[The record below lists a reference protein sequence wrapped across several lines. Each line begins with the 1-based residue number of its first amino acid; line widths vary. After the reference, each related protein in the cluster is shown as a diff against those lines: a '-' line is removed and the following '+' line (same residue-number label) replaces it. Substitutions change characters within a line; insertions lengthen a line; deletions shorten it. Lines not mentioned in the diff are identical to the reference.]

1 MRHIHQFINL
11 LNDMRKLLLIIMAF
25 MATLSANA
33 DGLNVVS
40 FKLLETDL
48 TANTRGTERRDQN
61 GDKAAL
67 IKIVSPEKGFHF
79 DGGSLGIVG
88 TEQKAAE
95 LWLYVPPRA
104 QKLTISHPVF
114 GMLRDYYYPVSIQG
128 GRTYEMLLDIGTG
141 RYATITT
148 SMARSL
154 VYVDGENL
162 GRAPIYN
169 KYLNFGRHVVTASND
184 RFEGTDTI
192 YIMPNDEKKTKQFN
206 IEMHNISNLFGDVR
220 VTVDNKADIYFE
232 GSLVG
237 TGSWS
242 TQLREGSY
250 TVETRKVDCDSVKST
265 FEVKRQQLNE
275 FKAAPP
281 IPHSGQLKLLS
292 RPITTTLVLDGTTL
306 LQGDETITVPVGT
319 HAVTARQKGYVEQV
333 REYEIFHNELTT
345 DTITMEEISYVKP
358 SAFYLGGGITA
369 ATLGGYT
376 AMIGMVLGNNDFQ
389 LSYTFGSGESGT
401 AQWSNASDGTILSR
415 ISYKMNTASFKYGYQ
430 VRLIRRMSL
439 VPQVGYAY
447 SQLKANVKSGNNK
460 YGDGASMQ
468 SVTIGAKLVFVPF
481 MHCYLFA
488 MPEIG
493 IPVAKDELIDNISKA
508 AGFSTTTLGV
518 TAGIILNF

>member
-1 MRHIHQFINL
+1 
-11 LNDMRKLLLIIMAF
+11 MRKLLFFIMAF
-25 MATLSANA
+25 MVTISAKA

-48 TANTRGTERRDQN
+48 TAKTRGTERRDQN

-154 VYVDGENL
+154 VYLDGENL

-169 KYLNFGRHVVTASND
+169 KYLNFGRHIVTASND
-184 RFEGTDTI
+184 RFEGSDTI

-206 IEMHNISNLFGDVR
+206 IEMQNISNLFGDVK
-220 VTVDNKADIYFE
+220 VTVDNRADIYFE

-242 TQLREGSY
+242 TQLREGNY

-265 FEVKRQQLNE
+265 FEVKRQQMNE

-281 IPHSGQLKLLS
+281 IPHSGQLKLLP
-292 RPITTTLVLDGTTL
+292 RPITATLVLDGTTL
-306 LQGDETITVPVGT
+306 LQGDETVTVPVGT
-319 HAVTARQKGYVEQV
+319 HAVSVTHKGYVEQV
-333 REYEIFHNELTT
+333 REYEIFRNELTT
-345 DTITMEEISYVKP
+345 DTVTLEEISYVKP

-389 LSYTFGSGESGT
+389 ASYTFGSGESGT
-401 AQWSNASDGTILSR
+401 AQWSNQGTNGTLISR
-415 ISYKMNTASFKYGYQ
+415 VSYKMNTMAFKYGYQ

-447 SQLKANVKSGNNK
+447 SQLKGNLKTGNK
-460 YGDGASMQ
+460 LYGDGLSCQ
-468 SVTIGAKLVFVPF
+468 NVTISAKLVFVPF

-493 IPVAKDELIDNISKA
+493 IPVKKDEMFDEIAKA
-508 AGFSTTTLGV
+508 ASFSTTTLGV

>member
-1 MRHIHQFINL
+1 MR
-11 LNDMRKLLLIIMAF
+11 MRKLLLIIVAF
-25 MATLSANA
+25 MATIGASA

-169 KYLNFGRHVVTASND
+169 KYLNFGRHIVTASND
-184 RFEGTDTI
+184 RFEGADTI
-192 YIMPNDEKKTKQFN
+192 YIMPNDEKKTNVFN
-206 IEMHNISNLFGDVR
+206 VEMHNISHLFGDVK

-250 TVETRKVDCDSVKST
+250 TVETRKADCDSVKST

-281 IPHSGQLKLLS
+281 IPHSGFLNIVTF
-292 RPITTTLVLDGTTL
+292 PVTTTALLDGKSMMVAGETVTL
-306 LQGDETITVPVGT
+306 PVGP
-319 HAVTARQKGYVEQV
+319 H
-333 REYEIFHNELTT
+333 
-345 DTITMEEISYVKP
+345 EISYSLRGYVPETRAYDVLHNETVADTVNMVPISYVRP
-358 SAFYLGGGITA
+358 SAFYFGGGINVRS
-369 ATLGGYT
+369 LGGFT
-376 AMIGMVLGNNDFQ
+376 GILGMVLGNNDFQ
-389 LSYTFGSGESGT
+389 VSYTFGNTESKVAYWT
-401 AQWSNASDGTILSR
+401 SNTGAADEINR
-415 ISYKMNTASFKYGYQ
+415 ITYKMNSIQVKYGYQ
-430 VRLIRRMSL
+430 IALMRRIGF
-439 VPQVGYAY
+439 VPQIGW
-447 SQLKANVKSGNNK
+447 SMNQLKGVQKAGTKM
-460 YGDGASMQ
+460 YGDGASQ
-468 SVTIGAKLVFVPF
+468 QALTIGAKLLFVPTQ
-481 MHCYLFA
+481 HVYLFA
-488 MPEIG
+488 APELGIG
-493 IPVAKDELIDNISKA
+493 LKADETFNKIAEA
-508 AGFSTTTLGV
+508 AGFSTTTIGV
-518 TAGIILNF
+518 QAGLILAF

>member
-1 MRHIHQFINL
+1 MR
-11 LNDMRKLLLIIMAF
+11 MRKLLLVIVAF
-25 MATLSANA
+25 VATISASA

-154 VYVDGENL
+154 VYIDGENL

-192 YIMPNDEKKTKQFN
+192 YIMPNDDKKSKVFN
-206 IEMHNISNLFGDVR
+206 VEMHNISNLFGDVK

-232 GSLVG
+232 GALVG

-242 TQLREGSY
+242 TQLREGNY
-250 TVETRKVDCDSVKST
+250 TVETRKADCDSVRST
-265 FEVKRQQLNE
+265 FQVKRQQMNE

-281 IPHSGQLKLLS
+281 IPHSGQLRILP

-306 LQGDETITVPVGT
+306 LQADETITVPVGT
-319 HAVTARQKGYVEQV
+319 HAVTATQKGYVEQTK
-333 REYEIFHNELTT
+333 EYEILYNELTS
-345 DTITMEEISYVKP
+345 DTLTMEEISYVKP

-389 LSYTFGSGESGT
+389 ASYTFGSGESGIT
-401 AQWSNASDGTILSR
+401 QWSNQGSDGALLSR
-415 ISYKMNTASFKYGYQ
+415 ISYKMNTIAFKYGYQ
-430 VRLIRRMSL
+430 VRLTRRMSL

-447 SQLKANVKSGNNK
+447 NQFKAVLKSGNKK
-460 YGDGASMQ
+460 YGDGTSMQ
-468 SVTIGAKLVFVPF
+468 SVTISAKLLFVPF

-488 MPEIG
+488 MPEVG
-493 IPVAKDELIDNISKA
+493 IPVSKDQMITDIAKA
-508 AGFSTTTLGV
+508 AGFSTTTFGV
-518 TAGIILNF
+518 SGGIILNF

>member
-1 MRHIHQFINL
+1 ML
-11 LNDMRKLLLIIMAF
+11 MRKLLLIIMAF
-25 MATLSANA
+25 VATISAKA

-114 GMLRDYYYPVSIQG
+114 GVLRDYYYPVSIQG

-169 KYLNFGRHVVTASND
+169 KYLNFGRHIVTASND

-192 YIMPNDEKKTKQFN
+192 YIMPNDEKKTN
-206 IEMHNISNLFGDVR
+206 VYNVEMHNISNLFGDVK

-242 TQLREGSY
+242 TQLREGHY
-250 TVETRKVDCDSVKST
+250 TVETRKADCDSVKST
-265 FEVKRQQLNE
+265 FEVKRQQMNE

-281 IPHSGQLKLLS
+281 IPHSGFLNIVTFPVQ
-292 RPITTTLVLDGTTL
+292 TTSLLDGTTMMIA
-306 LQGDETITVPVGT
+306 GETVTLPVGP
-319 HAVTARQKGYVEQV
+319 HEVSYSLRGYVPET
-333 REYEIFHNELTT
+333 RAYDILHNETRT
-345 DTITMEEISYVKP
+345 DTINMVPISYIRP
-358 SAFYLGGGITA
+358 SAFYFGGGIYA
-369 ATLGGYT
+369 RSLSGYT
-376 AMIGMVLGNNDFQ
+376 AKLGMVLGNNDFEV
-389 LSYTFGSGESGT
+389 SYTFGSSESKVAYWT
-401 AQWSNASDGTILSR
+401 STSTEDVNR
-415 ISYKMNTASFKYGYQ
+415 IAYKMNSIQVKYGYQ
-430 VRLIRRMSL
+430 IALMRRIGF
-439 VPQVGYAY
+439 VPQVGW
-447 SQLKANVKSGNNK
+447 SMNQLKGVQKKGNK
-460 YGDGASMQ
+460 MFGDGASQ
-468 SVTIGAKLVFVPF
+468 QALTIGAKLLFVPTQ
-481 MHCYLFA
+481 HVYLFA
-488 MPEIG
+488 TPELGIG
-493 IPVAKDELIDNISKA
+493 LKADETFDKIAEA
-508 AGFSTTTLGV
+508 AGFSKTSIGV
-518 TAGIILNF
+518 QAGLILAF